1 MLTSISLPLQKASV
15 IKDVRNDI
23 EEGAREISKRA
34 QERQLR
40 QAQRDNKNNNNNKKK
55 KKNKPP
61 TTKKGKNSQCRFDSI
76 RTSEIAKEMRMWRKE
91 LRQRESKVSL
101 VLKFILNCHCFSF
114 SVPVGCEV
122 RYSSM
127 YIFVYGVN

>member
-1 MLTSISLPLQKASV
+1 MATK
-15 IKDVRNDI
+15 K
-23 EEGAREISKRA
+23 G
-34 QERQLR
+34 LR
-40 QAQRDNKNNNNNKKK
+40 KGFLNKKK

-101 VLKFILNCHCFSF
+101 VLKFILKMKYFSMKD
-114 SVPVGCEV
+114 SN
-122 RYSSM
+122 SK
-127 YIFVYGVN
+127 NK